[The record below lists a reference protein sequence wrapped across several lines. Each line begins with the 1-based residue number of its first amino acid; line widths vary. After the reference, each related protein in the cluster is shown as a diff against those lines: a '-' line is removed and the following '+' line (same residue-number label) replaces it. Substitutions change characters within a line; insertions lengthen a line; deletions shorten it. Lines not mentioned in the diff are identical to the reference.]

1 MDTLVIYTVQEYR
14 GIATDISSIVSGD
27 TKELLLTGV
36 ERYHPSHICYAVK
49 GTQRETG
56 KQAW

>member
-36 ERYHPSHICYAVK
+36 ERYHPSHRCYADK
-49 GTQRETG
+49 ETQ
-56 KQAW
+56 